1 MSKPRT
7 SICFLTAFGVLAAV
21 PASAQ
26 EHQETVILSVSP
38 TMVRWAEVYK
48 AQPVR
53 TDDPYYHVRVIERQ
67 KDWKVWQFNE
77 LASHMAVTAK
87 ALAASRISKKAMTYS
102 YKDVE
107 IRSAYRRWLD
117 EPETRSDVPVCNR
130 DILSYLTQ
138 LPTQ

>member
-1 MSKPRT
+1 MSKPLN
-7 SICFLTAFGVLAAV
+7 SIRFLTALGVLAAV

-38 TMVRWAEVYK
+38 KLVRWAEVYK
-48 AQPVR
+48 FQPVR

-67 KDWKVWQFNE
+67 NEWKIWQFNE
-77 LASHMAVTAK
+77 LSSHMAVTAK

-117 EPETRSDVPVCNR
+117 EPETRSDAPVCNT
-130 DILSYLTQ
+130 DILSCLTQ
-138 LPTQ
+138 LTTQ